1 MPNRSGRGSPRSAIM
16 VELPCWIRL
25 NGPSALRGADFVETY
40 PTFFCSDDRTK
51 RADMELQLLA
61 IRADRSFNVSY
72 NPRIDPDCEAEA
84 ARAKTGPWS
93 PTTLYVYLNG
103 PMQMPRD

>member
-1 MPNRSGRGSPRSAIM
+1 M